1 MTLYAQEGAAVKWKV
16 LDDQT
21 NTGEEGLF
29 LFADKHLGQSSG
41 SVYHRLSS
49 WGEPFPEGFDYS
61 DTLYRNWCVMFYE
74 NSLTAGEQS
83 AVLATIKGDQ
93 AYETEDGLR
102 FAADSDILSGEKIFC
117 LSAEEADSR
126 EYGFTDNASRLP
138 SNVITRGGYWL
149 RSLTEDDNTKACI
162 VDDTGQFLV
171 NAYTIAS
178 AQIGGNVRPAF
189 NLDPDAVALISPA
202 TGGKADGVGSTLEA
216 VPDYSGNEWKLTLLD
231 ENRSFSVKTDAASA
245 APGEAITVGYT
256 GAGQGAGEYVTAMIC
271 SEEGSILYYG
281 HIAQGSESGEAA
293 ITIPRDLA
301 EGNYTLQVFS
311 EQCNGDRMTD
321 YASDPQE
328 ITLSVSEEKEPE
340 DPEGEGT
347 GGVDPGEEGTG
358 GKEPDGEDPDRN
370 GGQPA
375 GGKAED
381 GDISGAPQTGDKT
394 TVFPYAAALA
404 ASSGAMLLLTGIR
417 IKKNKRGQ

>member
-1 MTLYAQEGAAVKWKV
+1 M
-16 LDDQT
+16 
-21 NTGEEGLF
+21 
-29 LFADKHLGQSSG
+29 
-41 SVYHRLSS
+41 
-49 WGEPFPEGFDYS
+49 
-61 DTLYRNWCVMFYE
+61 
-74 NSLTAGEQS
+74 
-83 AVLATIKGDQ
+83 
-93 AYETEDGLR
+93 
-102 FAADSDILSGEKIFC
+102 
-117 LSAEEADSR
+117 
-126 EYGFTDNASRLP
+126 
-138 SNVITRGGYWL
+138 
-149 RSLTEDDNTKACI
+149 
-162 VDDTGQFLV
+162 
-171 NAYTIAS
+171 
-178 AQIGGNVRPAF
+178 
-189 NLDPDAVALISPA
+189 
-202 TGGKADGVGSTLEA
+202 
-216 VPDYSGNEWKLTLLD
+216 
-231 ENRSFSVKTDAASA
+231 KTDAASA

-347 GGVDPGEEGTG
+347 GGENPGEEGTG

-381 GDISGAPQTGDKT
+381 GDISRAPQTGDKT